1 MTHSKSSKAVSL
13 LATVAALGGSTAFAA
28 SKAADYKTDAAKA
41 SYIMGHQTV
50 TNFKKNGA
58 DVDVDAFVNGMK
70 DSQKGTESVF
80 SPAETQKVMEDFQ
93 KQVQTKRAALQEK
106 EGKAN
111 KADGV
116 KFLETNKSKPGVK
129 VTASG
134 LQYKVIKEGNG
145 PKPSASDTVTTHYK
159 GTLIGGKVFD
169 SSYDR
174 GEPASFPVGGVIKG
188 WTEALQLMPVG
199 SKWELYIPSDL
210 AYGSRGAGADIGPD
224 ATLVFEVELIAIKG
238 KEEAP
243 KGDSAAKSPSAAKPK
258 EEPKK

>member
-1 MTHSKSSKAVSL
+1 MTRFKSVKAFSL
-13 LATVAALGGSTAFAA
+13 LVAAAALGNGAALAA
-28 SKAADYKTDAAKA
+28 SKASDYKTDAAKA

-58 DVDVDAFVNGMK
+58 EVDVDAFVNGMK

-93 KQVQTKRAALQEK
+93 KQVQTKRAALKEK

-111 KADGV
+111 KTEGA
-116 KFLETNKSKPGVK
+116 KFLEANKSKPGVK

-174 GEPASFPVGGVIKG
+174 GEPASFPVNGVIKG

-199 SKWELYIPSDL
+199 SKWELYIPSEL
-210 AYGSRGAGADIGPD
+210 AYGTQGAGADIGPD
-224 ATLVFEVELIAIKG
+224 ATLVFEVELLAIKG

-243 KGDSAAKSPSAAKPK
+243 KADAAAKGKAK